1 MKSVNLKVTLEVVE
15 PINDNYEDIA
25 KYVNEALLDRLSAE
39 YDANQLENYKML
51 VEVIEEV
58 PY

>member
-1 MKSVNLKVTLEVVE
+1 MKSVNLKVTLEAVE
-15 PINDNYEDIA
+15 PINNNYEDIA
-25 KYVNEALLDRLSAE
+25 KYVNEALLDRLMAE
-39 YDANQLENYKML
+39 YETEQLKNYKML

>member
-1 MKSVNLKVTLEVVE
+1 MKSANLKITLEAVE

-25 KYVNEALLDRLSAE
+25 KYVNEALLDKLHAECSAE
-39 YDANQLENYKML
+39 QLKNYKML